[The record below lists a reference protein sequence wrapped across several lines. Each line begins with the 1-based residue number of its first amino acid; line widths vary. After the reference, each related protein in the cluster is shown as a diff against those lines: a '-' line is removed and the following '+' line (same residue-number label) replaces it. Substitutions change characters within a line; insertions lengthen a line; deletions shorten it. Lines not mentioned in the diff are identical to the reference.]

1 MVMTDPIS
9 DMLTRIRNASRA
21 RRDSVDVPASRLK
34 TEIARVLKEQGYVR
48 DFKIVQ
54 ENQSPQATLRIFLK
68 YGPDRAQAIT
78 GIRRI
83 STPGRRVYTA
93 KDRIP
98 RVLGGLGVAVL
109 STPKGVMSDR
119 EARKAGCGGEVL
131 CYVW

>member
-54 ENQSPQATLRIFLK
+54 EGQSPQATLRIFLR